1 MNILLIFPP
10 STIYGA
16 DLTTPAVVPPLGL
29 CYLGGYLEKHGYKN
43 VTILDARSLSKGRV
57 IREGNRALY
66 GLKDDEIVEYIK
78 KVDPDVIGI
87 SCMYTAYSGDTHRLA
102 QTIKNMD
109 KKIPI
114 VVGGAHASTFP
125 DLVLKDTN
133 VDIVS
138 HYEGEETFLEVVRSI
153 ENNKGFADVKGIS
166 YRENGA
172 VIKNPAREFIE
183 DLDTIPFPARHL
195 VDMDLYLDNE
205 PTTFGMRAPA
215 TTFITSRGCP
225 QSCVFCTIKTV
236 WDDMNFRSRS
246 PKNVVDEL
254 EHLNKEY
261 GIEEFY
267 WMDDAAGTSKKRL
280 IEICDEIIERKLDI
294 KWTTPN
300 GIAHWYLDE
309 KVLDKMKAAGCY
321 RVTFGMESGNLE
333 TRKYI
338 GKPFPLEQATKM
350 LAHANKIGLWTICT
364 FIIGFP
370 VEDEESIMDTIDY
383 ACSCGT
389 DMAVFYLLC
398 PHPGTDVYQDF
409 QKDGLLDFEHILDP
423 ASFNSEQDF
432 EEIGTR
438 LGGSGASTNHLSP
451 TQINDYVNLAY
462 KRFFKN
468 RLMNALN
475 PVRTLRKIHSFE
487 DLKYTIK
494 VGKLGIESAMQTII
508 SNKFSSQK
516 IAGERVAKKAEKD
529 QEKFKN
535 DIKLPFSPRL
545 ES

>member
-16 DLTTPAVVPPLGL
+16 DLTVPAVVPPLGL

-57 IREGNRALY
+57 IRDGNRALY
-66 GLKDDEIVEYIK
+66 GLKDDEIEEYIK

-102 QTIKNMD
+102 STIKNMD
-109 KKIPI
+109 KNIPV

-133 VDIVS
+133 VDVVS
-138 HYEGEETFLEVVRSI
+138 HYEGEETFLEVVRAI
-153 ENNKGFADVKGIS
+153 ESKKGFANVKGIS
-166 YRENGA
+166 YRENG
-172 VIKNPAREFIE
+172 VIIKNSPREFIE

-195 VDMDLYLDNE
+195 VNMDLYLDDE
-205 PTTFGMRAPA
+205 PSIFGMRAPA

-254 EHLNKEY
+254 EQLHANY

-280 IEICDEIIERKLDI
+280 IAICDEIIERKLDI

-309 KVLDKMKAAGCY
+309 QVLDKMKAAGCY
-321 RVTFGMESGNLE
+321 RVTFGIESANLE
-333 TRKYI
+333 TRKYV

-370 VEDEESIMDTIDY
+370 VEGEESIMDTIDY
-383 ACSCGT
+383 ACNCGT

-398 PHPGTDVYQDF
+398 PHPGTDVYEDF
-409 QKDGLLDFEHILDP
+409 QKDGLLNFEHIFDP
-423 ASFNSEQDF
+423 ASINSDEDF
-432 EEIGTR
+432 EAIGTQLAGR
-438 LGGSGASTNHLSP
+438 GSSTKHLSP
-451 TQINDYVNLAY
+451 VQLNDYVNLGY
-462 KRFFKN
+462 KRFFKT
-468 RLMNALN
+468 RLMNSLN
-475 PVRTLRKIHSFE
+475 PVRTLRKIHNLE
-487 DLKYTIK
+487 DLKYTIT
-494 VGKLGIESAMQTII
+494 VGKLGIESALQSILTG
-508 SNKFSSQK
+508 KFFSQK
-516 IAGERVAKKAEKD
+516 IMTERVSKKLEKN
-529 QEKFKN
+529 QERFKN
-535 DIKLPFSPRL
+535 DIKLPL
-545 ES
+545 KAN